1 MVAGKSIRNELPN
14 MPKLEILTETPYG
27 DPLPGSVKNEK
38 GSVKNEKGSVK
49 IEKCSE
55 KISMSHF
62 FSKIF
67 LVINAMSHQHYES

>member
-38 GSVKNEKGSVK
+38 GSVK

-55 KISMSHF
+55 KIFMSHF

-67 LVINAMSHQHYES
+67 LVINVMSHQHYES